1 MLDNLVTLA
10 VGEGNLHSQ
19 LTFRD
24 DAGDVDLPEHLKNAS
39 RNAYCT
45 SLKNQNG

>member
-1 MLDNLVTLA
+1 MLDNLDTLA
-10 VGEGNLHSQ
+10 VGEGNFRSL
-19 LTFRD
+19 LTFRV
-24 DAGDVDLPEHLKNAS
+24 DAGDVNSPEHLKNAS